1 MLIDKDSAST
11 LQVLTSFFTVR
22 KVVFFFLQ
30 VFGQF
35 YKLINKF
42 FR

>member
-22 KVVFFFLQ
+22 KVVFFLQ